1 MEKLELVAA
10 GGISPVRTD
19 PDLVADGHVTV
30 IFFFFFFLIFF
41 IDTQTKPF

>member
-19 PDLVADGHVTV
+19 PDLVVVASALLSFCLLKLES
-30 IFFFFFFLIFF
+30 IRNLLS
-41 IDTQTKPF
+41 QW

>member
-19 PDLVADGHVTV
+19 PDLVVSTV
-30 IFFFFFFLIFF
+30 DVFFKKKEFGIIL
-41 IDTQTKPF
+41 